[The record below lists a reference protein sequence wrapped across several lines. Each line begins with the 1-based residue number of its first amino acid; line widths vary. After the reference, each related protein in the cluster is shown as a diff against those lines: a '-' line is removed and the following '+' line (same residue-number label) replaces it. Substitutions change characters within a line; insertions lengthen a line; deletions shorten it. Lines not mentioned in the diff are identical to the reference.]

1 MDRRLGRESKGSLS
15 LQKKMAEARRREK
28 TAPDL
33 SDFMNDMFFGT
44 VDHVDDKTYDLTGD
58 KGVSVDEEEE
68 DDDEGFDDSTRSN
81 SARLTQEWLQ
91 EARLIVGSSPNRCG
105 SPGRLSGSPRFAA
118 PQPPSPLSSLD
129 HRDSLS
135 RTRSARRY
143 RTGVGISDEILSKTA
158 RHTRNKSDTF
168 TLPSSDGS
176 PATAVHNWF
185 SNILKPTNNSN
196 TQHSPPSPPDSTLL
210 TSLPPRQHH
219 PRKSR
224 FQTEPSAAP
233 HPQGIQPPNSR
244 RTFKTSATENPR
256 GDSVPLS
263 PPRNLVESAHRR
275 TILSS
280 TCSRE
285 RMTLRHVVAKGEE
298 ACLNV
303 FLKDQRTLLQKIST
317 GECHAN
323 AQIVLSGPSNGTA
336 SMVAAICHAWV
347 LDYRQREKED
357 GVVVAPVM
365 NVKRGSMWTL
375 KQAAWLF
382 HHAGL
387 DATSLLF
394 TDEVPFKIDSDF
406 TRLFVSFGMKLKIY
420 MVDMERLLMT
430 GQLSVLVV
438 GQDVLSTTG
447 EVGSQCTVVTD
458 NYCEDAYDL
467 LENPV
472 LKKLLLA
479 GILLD
484 TQNLKSSAA
493 ISMTRDA
500 EAVQLLL
507 AGSAPN
513 YRYALFDQ
521 LMQDQKTASFVEA
534 LNHNYGKSPDERTLK
549 LLYDLK
555 SSVVSA
561 IDGLRYTFLLRVIF
575 LSLVIMGEENSEGN
589 VKNKVGERKSSSISS
604 SKTNSFD
611 TRSSKACKVSV
622 NPVKLVTPPLLSPS
636 LPPTPQHA
644 EKEAPRGKNKFF
656 LARWFG
662 FGSK

>member
-1 MDRRLGRESKGSLS
+1 MDRRLGRETKGSLS
-15 LQKKMAEARRREK
+15 LQKKMAEARRREN

-44 VDHVDDKTYDLTGD
+44 VDHVDDKAYDLTGN
-58 KGVSVDEEEE
+58 KGVSVEEDEEE
-68 DDDEGFDDSTRSN
+68 DEGFDDSTRSN

-91 EARLIVGSSPNRCG
+91 EARLVMGSSPNRCG

-118 PQPPSPLSSLD
+118 AQPPSPLSSLD

-168 TLPSSDGS
+168 AQPSSDGS

-185 SNILKPTNNSN
+185 SNILKPTNNNN
-196 TQHSPPSPPDSTLL
+196 TQPPPSPPDSTLL

-219 PRKSR
+219 SRKSR

-233 HPQGIQPPNSR
+233 HSQGIQPPNSR
-244 RTFKTSATENPR
+244 RTFKTSAPENPR
-256 GDSVPLS
+256 EDSIPLS

-285 RMTLRHVVAKGEE
+285 RMASRHVVTKGEE
-298 ACLNV
+298 ACLNG

-347 LDYRQREKED
+347 LDYRQREKEG

-365 NVKRGSMWTL
+365 NVKRGSMWKL

-394 TDEVPFKIDSDF
+394 TDEV
-406 TRLFVSFGMKLKIY
+406 
-420 MVDMERLLMT
+420 DMESLLMT

-534 LNHNYGKSPDERTLK
+534 LNHNYGKSPDE
-549 LLYDLK
+549 
-555 SSVVSA
+555 S
-561 IDGLRYTFLLRVIF
+561 
-575 LSLVIMGEENSEGN
+575 EENSEGN
-589 VKNKVGERKSSSISS
+589 MKNKVGERKSSSISS

-611 TRSSKACKVSV
+611 TRSSKACKVSP

-644 EKEAPRGKNKFF
+644 EKEVPRGKNKFF

>member
-1 MDRRLGRESKGSLS
+1 
-15 LQKKMAEARRREK
+15 MAETRRREK
-28 TAPDL
+28 PAPDL
-33 SDFMNDMFFGT
+33 TDFMNDMFFGT
-44 VDHVDDKTYDLTGD
+44 VDHVDHKTYDLTGGT
-58 KGVSVDEEEE
+58 GVSVDYE
-68 DDDEGFDDSTRSN
+68 DDEDEGFDDSTRSN

-91 EARLIVGSSPNRCG
+91 EARRIMGSSPSRSS
-105 SPGRLSGSPRFAA
+105 SPARHLGSPRFAA
-118 PQPPSPLSSLD
+118 PQPPSPISSSD

-143 RTGVGISDEILSKTA
+143 RAGEGISDEILSKTA
-158 RHTRNKSDTF
+158 KHTRNKSDTF
-168 TLPSSDGS
+168 TQPSSDGNGS
-176 PATAVHNWF
+176 PATALHNWF
-185 SNILKPTNNSN
+185 SNILKPTNNNN
-196 TQHSPPSPPDSTLL
+196 TQHPPSSPPDSTLL
-210 TSLPPRQHH
+210 SSLPPRQPH

-233 HPQGIQPPNSR
+233 HLQGIQLPNSR
-244 RTFKTSATENPR
+244 RTFKTSAPENPPL
-256 GDSVPLS
+256 DSVPLS
-263 PPRNLVESAHRR
+263 PPRTLVESAHRR
-275 TILSS
+275 TISSS

-285 RMTLRHVVAKGEE
+285 RIAPRLVVAKGEE
-298 ACLNV
+298 PCLNG
-303 FLKDQRTLLQKIST
+303 FLKEQRTLLQKITSR
-317 GECHAN
+317 ESHAN

-336 SMVAAICHAWV
+336 SMVAAICHAW
-347 LDYRQREKED
+347 LLGYRQREKEG
-357 GVVVAPVM
+357 GVAVVPVM
-365 NVKRGSMWTL
+365 NMKRSSMWKL

-387 DATSLLF
+387 DATSLFF
-394 TDEVPFKIDSDF
+394 TDE
-406 TRLFVSFGMKLKIY
+406 M
-420 MVDMERLLMT
+420 DMESLLMT

-467 LENPV
+467 LQNPV

-484 TQNLKSSAA
+484 TQNLKASAA

-507 AGSAPN
+507 VGSAPN

-521 LMQDQKTASFVEA
+521 LMQDQKTASFIEA
-534 LNHNYGKSPDERTLK
+534 LNHNYGKSPDESEK
-549 LLYDLK
+549 
-555 SSVVSA
+555 
-561 IDGLRYTFLLRVIF
+561 
-575 LSLVIMGEENSEGN
+575 NSEGN
-589 VKNKVGERKSSSISS
+589 TERKFRERKSSSISDREPTISS

-611 TRSSKACKVSV
+611 TRSSKACKVSP

-636 LPPTPQHA
+636 PAPSPAPQHA
-644 EKEAPRGKNKFF
+644 EKEASRGKNKFF

>member
-1 MDRRLGRESKGSLS
+1 MDRRSSRQSKGSLS
-15 LQKKMAEARRREK
+15 LQKKMAETRRKEK
-28 TAPDL
+28 PAPDL
-33 SDFMNDMFFGT
+33 TDFMNDMFFGA
-44 VDHVDDKTYDLTGD
+44 VDHVDNKTYDLTGS
-58 KGVSVDEEEE
+58 KGVNVDEEEE
-68 DDDEGFDDSTRSN
+68 DDEGFDDSTRSN

-91 EARLIVGSSPNRCG
+91 EARLIVGSSPSRGG
-105 SPGRLSGSPRFAA
+105 SPSRLSGSPRFAA

-168 TLPSSDGS
+168 AQPSSDEDGS

-185 SNILKPTNNSN
+185 SNILKPTNNNN
-196 TQHSPPSPPDSTLL
+196 TQHTTPSPPDNTLL
-210 TSLPPRQHH
+210 TSLPPRQPH

-233 HPQGIQPPNSR
+233 HPQGIQTPNSR
-244 RTFKTSATENPR
+244 RTFKTSAPENSPS
-256 GDSVPLS
+256 DSVPLS

-285 RMTLRHVVAKGEE
+285 RMAPRHVAAKGEQ
-298 ACLNV
+298 ACLNG
-303 FLKDQRTLLQKIST
+303 FLKEQRTLLHKIST
-317 GECHAN
+317 GESHAN
-323 AQIVLSGPSNGTA
+323 VQIVLSGPSNGTA
-336 SMVAAICHAWV
+336 SMVAAICHAWL
-347 LDYRQREKED
+347 LDYRQKEKE
-357 GVVVAPVM
+357 GGMVVVPVM
-365 NVKRGSMWTL
+365 NVKRGSMWKL

-394 TDEVPFKIDSDF
+394 IDE
-406 TRLFVSFGMKLKIY
+406 
-420 MVDMERLLMT
+420 VDMESLLMT

-507 AGSAPN
+507 AGSVPN

-521 LMQDQKTASFVEA
+521 LIQDQGTASFIEA
-534 LNHNYGKSPDERTLK
+534 LNHSYGKSPTEC
-549 LLYDLK
+549 
-555 SSVVSA
+555 
-561 IDGLRYTFLLRVIF
+561 
-575 LSLVIMGEENSEGN
+575 EENSEGKT
-589 VKNKVGERKSSSISS
+589 KNKVRERKSSSVSDREPTISS
-604 SKTNSFD
+604 SKTNSSD
-611 TRSSKACKVSV
+611 TRSSKAFKVSP

-636 LPPTPQHA
+636 PAPTPQHA